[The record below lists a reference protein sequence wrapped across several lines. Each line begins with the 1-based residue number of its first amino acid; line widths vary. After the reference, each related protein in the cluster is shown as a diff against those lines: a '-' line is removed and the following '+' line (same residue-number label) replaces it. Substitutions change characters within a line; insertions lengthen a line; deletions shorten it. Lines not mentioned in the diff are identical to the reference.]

1 MENKYDWRDAGK
13 NPERPSNAF
22 EAVSTGREILTR
34 TAKTKLSGKLPYI
47 CLVLI
52 VFFDVCN
59 QFVQTGISSFSFGLL
74 LNVMTSVSFSVL
86 VFYVFFPVGKNGKAG
101 MDSAKEIYET
111 WKKLCAKIRDSG
123 MLGKFR
129 EYCKK
134 RAKNEQKISAES
146 KIEALENMYVSRDDF
161 EKIYKTMSK
170 KDLKRAYRSG
180 EITRQIY
187 LQIKDIQKPLK
198 EAVYNPLY
206 ILTTADSSTKNAL
219 NGKDRRQSIVLA
231 TKPAITVFCGVM
243 MDMIAFSQKEI
254 EGWSVVAISICISVF
269 KIILSAF
276 CGYHAG
282 FAQEAHEENIVSA
295 KSAFI
300 GEFLEDEKN
309 GHYVFEH
316 QEKTPE
322 KSTV

>member
-1 MENKYDWRDAGK
+1 
-13 NPERPSNAF
+13 
-22 EAVSTGREILTR
+22 
-34 TAKTKLSGKLPYI
+34 
-47 CLVLI
+47 
-52 VFFDVCN
+52 
-59 QFVQTGISSFSFGLL
+59 
-74 LNVMTSVSFSVL
+74 
-86 VFYVFFPVGKNGKAG
+86 
-101 MDSAKEIYET
+101 
-111 WKKLCAKIRDSG
+111 
-123 MLGKFR
+123 
-129 EYCKK
+129 
-134 RAKNEQKISAES
+134 
-146 KIEALENMYVSRDDF
+146 MYVSREDF
-161 EKIYKTMSK
+161 ESSYKTMSK

-187 LQIKDIQKPLK
+187 LQIKDIQKPMK

-282 FAQEAHEENIVSA
+282 FAQELHEENIVSA